1 MRLGRAHKSYEQ
13 QIDFYKEKIRLL
25 INKQFAAQSDS
36 AALLLLNEMELLSEV
51 SEEDE
56 LNTED
61 DDKGLKEKKK
71 NKPRKRIPDRIHA
84 E

>member
-1 MRLGRAHKSYEQ
+1 
-13 QIDFYKEKIRLL
+13 
-25 INKQFAAQSDS
+25 
-36 AALLLLNEMELLSEV
+36 MELLSEV